1 MKELKL
7 FDNYSQYVE
16 KESMLGKNS
25 IASTND
31 NDLVYFK
38 PSYILTKNIVDV
50 RNIHN
55 AEYGSISEAS
65 TVSSS
70 AFSIRNETSITLEEY
85 RASIPMVMDGSSQYE
100 IFNNYTEG
108 SIDVDVYA
116 NWQCQCIE
124 SSDNNFWITK
134 PFNHAKIV
142 FQQEVDPNKIAL
154 NFGWEDMYG
163 STNCESC
170 LKMGYESYYPLLND
184 LIEDGYVRTEDNITF
199 EFVDYSEIDGES
211 LGNIDILSNAIYNIL
226 LNYGYQK
233 ACIQCNYGDGDYY
246 GILPFS
252 LVIDNVY
259 TINYNWR
266 EKTYTYLQVLG
277 DGFYGFCLK
286 FKIGQVS
293 RIEINN
299 EKMSSVR
306 YGYDVPVIYN
316 IFDIINGNNFV
327 TFDVKIH
334 TKADNMNGMF
344 VGVTSLKEVDFIGFV
359 SPQITYMSQM
369 FMYCSNLTK
378 LHNLDKLDTS
388 MLVNM
393 GAMFAYCSNIKSID
407 LSSFNTKYI
416 DTQIWKDGIIGAF
429 GNCHKLLDVK
439 FGEKFTLEN
448 AKCLHTVFDSC
459 WDLPSLDLSA
469 WDTTNVTEW
478 YSTFNATS
486 NLSEII
492 MMGDVSNLQNGAYM
506 FSYIAKEG
514 IIIYNKEYEEEY
526 QYFIPKM
533 SELGEL
539 DGWQYMS
546 NEDIFVK
553 FVIVNNGVEV
563 SEGTVTV
570 NNIECEYN
578 QEYNC
583 WVNIEPLLFTKE
595 YVVSLNGT
603 EVGSFTKVRM
613 NKQYVFVDDNIS
625 SYEGFNISA
634 TFEVTDTDDLIK
646 LINGQYQQF
655 IGAIV
660 IDDTEVI
667 YDTYHKFDTVG
678 EHTVKML
685 IDSSIVELN
694 HINGMFYNCHEMKSV
709 TLHENLNTSNV
720 LDFKEL
726 FTMEDNDMYTTPMLT
741 SITMLCDVSN
751 ITDGTNMFYGV
762 LENGTFAYSCA
773 YYDMYQSIVEYGGL
787 PSSWTATCQP
797 MNITVKLKLIE
808 NSLDVTSGNVIVNN
822 TTFTYNSE
830 EQVWEGI
837 YLAEQGSYPIYLND
851 TEVGVANHIKL
862 QYVFVG
868 DNNSSYSGF
877 TITETVS
884 ATSTSSSYNLISG
897 TYLTY
902 IDVMYIDG
910 EQVEPTSYYT
920 FNSVGEHTV
929 KIFMDTSKVTSMS
942 SMFENCWDLTS
953 ITFGD
958 NFNTSN
964 VTNMSYMFRNCE
976 SLTSLDLSNFD
987 TSNVTNMNEMFL
999 NCKGLTS
1006 LNLSNFNTSKV
1017 TDMYYMFNNCESL
1030 TSITFGD
1037 NFDTSKITTM
1047 ESMFGDCNSLTS
1059 LDLSNFNTSKVTDM
1073 NYMFKN
1079 CSGLTSLD
1087 LSNFDTSNVT
1097 SMYYMFRNCNNLT
1110 SIIFGDKAN
1119 VSNVTSYY
1127 DMFYGLPS
1135 NLIFNYDCN
1144 YDYSNLFN
1152 YNNTSFS
1159 GYKNCITKE
1168 QTWLVKVY
1176 DNSTSSYPSD
1186 LTLTL
1191 SNNIQGVYDETQSG
1205 YTFTFTN
1212 VKDIPTYD
1220 ILMNGEVIGQV
1231 RCDKFNY
1238 SFVVNLSGS
1247 YIKETVNA
1255 SSIYSSYKLMSAY
1268 TSYMSDMFI
1277 DGFKQDNIVSS
1288 YTFNEIGEH
1297 EVIYVVD
1304 SAQTLTSC
1312 SHMFYNCY
1320 NLTSLDLSNFDTS
1333 NVTDMSYMFYNC
1345 NNLISLDL
1353 SSFNTSEVTTIYGM
1367 FGECYNLTSL
1377 DLSSFNTSKVTSMH
1391 DMFYRCFNL
1400 TSITFG
1406 DNFNTSN
1413 VTSMYRMFVE
1423 CSFLTSLDLSSF
1435 DTSKVTNMQNMFNY
1449 CYNLTSVTFGDNFDT
1464 SNVTNMGSMFEYC
1477 FKLTSLDLSSFDTSN
1492 VTTMSYMFKN
1502 CSGLTSLDVSNFDTS
1517 KVIYMSYMFES
1528 CQGLTSLDLSNFD
1541 TSKVTS
1547 MGYMFYNSSNL
1558 TSIEFGDKADVSKVT
1573 SYSSMFR
1580 YLPSNGTLTYPCAYS
1595 NAWNNLLVTNSGS
1608 TYFKTGWTAT
1618 CQSSEVTNKIKFI
1631 ENGIEL
1637 TSGNFTVN
1645 DVQCV
1650 YNSEEQVWKVTYVAE
1665 QQVYSV
1671 LRDGVEVG
1679 SVDNSFKVNH
1689 VFIGDNNGSYSGF
1702 NVTETV
1708 SASSTSSSYRL
1719 IYSSFTQY
1727 IEHMFIDGVETTIS
1741 SAKTFSSVGEHTVKM
1756 MIDTSKII
1764 DMQYMFSGC
1773 TALTS
1778 IEFSDNFNTSN
1789 VTSMYQMFYNC
1800 SGLTSLDLSNF
1811 DTSKVTNMEGMFC
1824 VCSGLTS
1831 LNVTSFDTSKVTS
1844 MYQMFNYCTGLTE
1857 LDLSSFNTSKV
1868 YSMEYMFNACKN
1880 LTSLDLSSFNT
1891 SNITSMSY
1899 MFNNCEKLT
1908 SITFGYNADVSK
1920 VTLYTSMFYYVP
1932 STCTLT
1938 LCNNT
1943 KDSWDK
1949 VSKPSNTVYV
1959 DCTEPISE

>member
-1 MKELKL
+1 MVSFIVFIIKIYIKNNIKMKELKL
-7 FDNYSQYVE
+7 LDNFSQYVE

-50 RNIHN
+50 RNIPN
-55 AEYGSISEAS
+55 TEALSISEE
-65 TVSSS
+65 SSS
-70 AFSIRNETSITLEEY
+70 AFGRRNETSITLEEY
-85 RASIPMVMDGSSQYE
+85 RASIPMVMDSRQYE

-108 SIDVDVYA
+108 SIDVNAYN
-116 NWQCQCIE
+116 NWQCQCLE

-142 FQQEVDPNKIAL
+142 FQQEVDPTKIDL
-154 NFGWEDMYG
+154 KFGWEDMYG
-163 STNCESC
+163 STNCECC
-170 LKMGYESYYPLLND
+170 LKMGYESYYPVLND

-199 EFVDYSEIDGES
+199 EFVDFAEIDGELS
-211 LGNIDILSNAIYNIL
+211 SNMDILSETIYNIL

-233 ACIQCNYGDGDYY
+233 AYVMCSYNDGDFW
-246 GILPFS
+246 GALPFS

-259 TINYNWR
+259 TINYNWK
-266 EKTYTYLQVLG
+266 EKKSTYLQVLG

-293 RIEINN
+293 RIEIND

-306 YGYDVPVIYN
+306 CGYDVPVIYN
-316 IFDIINGNNFV
+316 VFDIINGNYIV

-344 VGVTSLKEVDFIGFV
+344 VGVTSLKEVDFIGFI

-429 GNCHKLLDVK
+429 GHCHKLLDVK

-762 LENGTFAYSCA
+762 PENGTFAYSCA

-837 YLAEQGSYPIYLND
+837 YLAEQGNYPIYLND

-929 KIFMDTSKVTSMS
+929 KIFMDTSKVT
-942 SMFENCWDLTS
+942 
-953 ITFGD
+953 
-958 NFNTSN
+958 
-964 VTNMSYMFRNCE
+964 NMSR
-976 SLTSLDLSNFD
+976 
-987 TSNVTNMNEMFL
+987 
-999 NCKGLTS
+999 
-1006 LNLSNFNTSKV
+1006 
-1017 TDMYYMFNNCESL
+1017 
-1030 TSITFGD
+1030 
-1037 NFDTSKITTM
+1037 
-1047 ESMFGDCNSLTS
+1047 
-1059 LDLSNFNTSKVTDM
+1059 
-1073 NYMFKN
+1073 
-1079 CSGLTSLD
+1079 
-1087 LSNFDTSNVT
+1087 
-1097 SMYYMFRNCNNLT
+1097 
-1110 SIIFGDKAN
+1110 
-1119 VSNVTSYY
+1119 
-1127 DMFYGLPS
+1127 
-1135 NLIFNYDCN
+1135 
-1144 YDYSNLFN
+1144 
-1152 YNNTSFS
+1152 
-1159 GYKNCITKE
+1159 
-1168 QTWLVKVY
+1168 
-1176 DNSTSSYPSD
+1176 
-1186 LTLTL
+1186 
-1191 SNNIQGVYDETQSG
+1191 
-1205 YTFTFTN
+1205 
-1212 VKDIPTYD
+1212 
-1220 ILMNGEVIGQV
+1220 
-1231 RCDKFNY
+1231 
-1238 SFVVNLSGS
+1238 
-1247 YIKETVNA
+1247 
-1255 SSIYSSYKLMSAY
+1255 
-1268 TSYMSDMFI
+1268 
-1277 DGFKQDNIVSS
+1277 
-1288 YTFNEIGEH
+1288 
-1297 EVIYVVD
+1297 
-1304 SAQTLTSC
+1304 
-1312 SHMFYNCY
+1312 
-1320 NLTSLDLSNFDTS
+1320 
-1333 NVTDMSYMFYNC
+1333 
-1345 NNLISLDL
+1345 
-1353 SSFNTSEVTTIYGM
+1353 
-1367 FGECYNLTSL
+1367 
-1377 DLSSFNTSKVTSMH
+1377 
-1391 DMFYRCFNL
+1391 
-1400 TSITFG
+1400 
-1406 DNFNTSN
+1406 
-1413 VTSMYRMFVE
+1413 
-1423 CSFLTSLDLSSF
+1423 
-1435 DTSKVTNMQNMFNY
+1435 
-1449 CYNLTSVTFGDNFDT
+1449 
-1464 SNVTNMGSMFEYC
+1464 
-1477 FKLTSLDLSSFDTSN
+1477 
-1492 VTTMSYMFKN
+1492 
-1502 CSGLTSLDVSNFDTS
+1502 
-1517 KVIYMSYMFES
+1517 MFES

-1541 TSKVTS
+1541 TSKVTDIS
-1547 MGYMFYNSSNL
+1547 GMFNHCDSL
-1558 TSIEFGDKADVSKVT
+1558 TSITFG
-1573 SYSSMFR
+1573 
-1580 YLPSNGTLTYPCAYS
+1580 
-1595 NAWNNLLVTNSGS
+1595 
-1608 TYFKTGWTAT
+1608 
-1618 CQSSEVTNKIKFI
+1618 
-1631 ENGIEL
+1631 
-1637 TSGNFTVN
+1637 
-1645 DVQCV
+1645 
-1650 YNSEEQVWKVTYVAE
+1650 
-1665 QQVYSV
+1665 
-1671 LRDGVEVG
+1671 
-1679 SVDNSFKVNH
+1679 
-1689 VFIGDNNGSYSGF
+1689 
-1702 NVTETV
+1702 
-1708 SASSTSSSYRL
+1708 
-1719 IYSSFTQY
+1719 
-1727 IEHMFIDGVETTIS
+1727 
-1741 SAKTFSSVGEHTVKM
+1741 
-1756 MIDTSKII
+1756 
-1764 DMQYMFSGC
+1764 
-1773 TALTS
+1773 
-1778 IEFSDNFNTSN
+1778 DNFNTSN
-1789 VTSMYQMFYNC
+1789 VTNMGGMFNACNSLTSLDFSNFDTSKFTDMQYMFYQCN
-1800 SGLTSLDLSNF
+1800 GLTSLDLSNF
-1811 DTSKVTNMEGMFC
+1811 NTSKVTNMSRMF
-1824 VCSGLTS
+1824 
-1831 LNVTSFDTSKVTS
+1831 
-1844 MYQMFNYCTGLTE
+1844 Y
-1857 LDLSSFNTSKV
+1857 
-1868 YSMEYMFNACKN
+1868 ACN
-1880 LTSLDLSSFNT
+1880 S
-1891 SNITSMSY
+1891 
-1899 MFNNCEKLT
+1899 LT
-1908 SITFGYNADVSK
+1908 SITMINNVSK
-1920 VTLYTSMFYYVP
+1920 VTLYCNMFDNTSSNLVFNYDCNYDYSKLLNYNNTYFDAYKNCITKEQTWLIKIYDYSTSSYP
-1932 STCTLT
+1932 SDLTLT
-1938 LCNNT
+1938 LSNGVQGIYDSEQSGYTFTFTNV
-1943 KDSWDK
+1943 KDVPTYDVLMNGEVISQIRCDSFNYGFVINLSGNYIK
-1949 VSKPSNTVYV
+1949 ETVNISSTNDPYTLINGYTSYMSDMYIDGVKQDNIVSSYTFNKIGEHEVIYV
-1959 DCTEPISE
+1959 VD